1 MFKVQT
7 TDGRWFIAK
16 YIRPVKNAV
25 SKGYRAENMVD
36 GIKFIMFYR
45 EDEIVKIVKEQ

>member
-7 TDGRWFIAK
+7 TNGREFIAK
-16 YIRPVKNAV
+16 DIRPVKNAV
-25 SKGYRAENMVD
+25 SKGYRVENMVD

-45 EDEIVKIVKEQ
+45 EDEIMKIMEEQ

>member
-7 TDGRWFIAK
+7 TNGREFIAK
-16 YIRPVKNAV
+16 DIRPVKNAV
-25 SKGYRAENMVD
+25 SKGYRVENMVD

-45 EDEIVKIVKEQ
+45 EDEIMKIVKEQ